1 MLNKSDVIT
10 KIVYKGIESSTER
23 VAEELKEVLSEHKK
37 VDIGFNAA
45 RPNQNTNLKI
55 MTIDGTY
62 KIEPENGKE
71 LLYLAELAMKLASYF
86 PDGNH
91 KITINDKLWKK
102 MGGKGHPGPK
112 HKGKFKR

>member
-10 KIVYKGIESSTER
+10 EIVYKGIESSTEC
-23 VAEELKEVLSEHKK
+23 VAEKLKEVLSEHKK
-37 VDIGFNAA
+37 VDIGFNAE
-45 RPNQNTNLKI
+45 RPNQKTNLKI

-62 KIEPENGKE
+62 KIEPKNDKE
-71 LLYLAELAMKLASYF
+71 LPYLAKLAMELASYF

-91 KITINDKLWKK
+91 KIRINNKLWEK